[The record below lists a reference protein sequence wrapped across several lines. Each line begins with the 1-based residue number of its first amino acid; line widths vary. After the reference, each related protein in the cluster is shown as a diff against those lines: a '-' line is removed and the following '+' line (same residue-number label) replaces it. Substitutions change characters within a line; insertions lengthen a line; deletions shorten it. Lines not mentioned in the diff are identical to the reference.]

1 VPLFGVLSVRSA
13 CAVGCCVATLSCAS
27 SLLAQVSEEAS
38 AAHPL
43 DGTAPRSE
51 GQGAARSEQAP
62 SAEREPAPHA
72 TPMPAS
78 DSPVLAGPSTPQG
91 EADLAESQAP
101 VERGVGSQVLASPL
115 PAPGAPSEPQAPARE
130 DAPKEL
136 DAATRAPADTP
147 WYERLKLRGYT
158 QFRYNRLPSFRAND
172 ELINLQGDRTI
183 GGDNGF
189 SIRRARVI
197 LYGDLHER
205 VSIYL
210 QSDFASTINDQ
221 IHTVLMRD
229 WYTDLFLT
237 KSKSLRIRL
246 GQSKVPYGFENLQS
260 SQNRL
265 ALDRSDA
272 TNSAVK
278 DERDLGVFL
287 YWAPPEIRERFKHL
301 VAANLKGSGDYG
313 VIALG
318 VYNGQTANKPAL
330 SDDMHVVGR
339 VTYPFKFGEQFF
351 EMGAGGYYGKY
362 LVSVQEGY
370 TTPDG
375 RNLVDARGIV
385 SLVLYPQP
393 FGFVAEATMGVGP
406 SMGRPGEPDR
416 DEVRSRK
423 LYGGYAQIMFK
434 IDEPFGTVSLIP
446 FARATYYDG
455 GKKFETNAPH
465 YIVKELELGL
475 EWQLLKALEVVLA
488 YDMADRTAGKA
499 PYRRERGHVTRV
511 QVQVN
516 Y

>member
-1 VPLFGVLSVRSA
+1 MEDPAQLPDASPSPTDSPA
-13 CAVGCCVATLSCAS
+13 SAS
-27 SLLAQVSEEAS
+27 SSTSPAEAAS
-38 AAHPL
+38 GEP
-43 DGTAPRSE
+43 
-51 GQGAARSEQAP
+51 QAP
-62 SAEREPAPHA
+62 AEAGASLHRLPSA
-72 TPMPAS
+72 
-78 DSPVLAGPSTPQG
+78 
-91 EADLAESQAP
+91 
-101 VERGVGSQVLASPL
+101 L
-115 PAPGAPSEPQAPARE
+115 PATTAPSEPQEEAPKAPDAPA
-130 DAPKEL
+130 AS
-136 DAATRAPADTP
+136 TGDTP
-147 WYERLKLRGYT
+147 WYERIKIRGYT
-158 QFRYNRLPSFRAND
+158 QFRYNRLPSFQRND
-172 ELINLQGDRTI
+172 DLINLQGDRTI

-197 LYGDLHER
+197 LFGDLHER

-221 IHTVLMRD
+221 MHALLMRD
-229 WYTDLFLT
+229 WYADLFLT

-246 GQSKVPYGFENLQS
+246 GQSKVPYGFENMQS

-265 ALDRSDA
+265 PLDRNDA
-272 TNSAVK
+272 INSAVK
-278 DERDLGVFL
+278 DERDIGAFL
-287 YWAPPEIRERFKHL
+287 YWAPPEIRERFRHL

-351 EMGAGGYYGKY
+351 ELGAGGYYGKY
-362 LVSVQEGY
+362 LVSVGEGY
-370 TTPDG
+370 TTPEG
-375 RNLVDARGIV
+375 RKLEDARGVV
-385 SLVLYPQP
+385 SMVLYPQP
-393 FGFVAEATMGVGP
+393 FGFAAEANMGVGP
-406 SMGRPGEPDR
+406 SMGRPGDPDR
-416 DEVRSRK
+416 NEIRSRK

-434 IDEPFGTVSLIP
+434 IDEPLGTVSLIP
-446 FARATYYDG
+446 FVRGTYYDG

-488 YDMADRTAGKA
+488 YDMADRTSGKE